1 MKIVYN
7 GEMDPRL
14 CRDVLGKTIQELVE
28 KDEKVIY
35 LDADLMSCIA
45 TAKWSKTRPDRA
57 IQCGVG
63 EANMIGVAAGLASA
77 GLAHC
82 PYLWPLRFPSLL

>member
-14 CRDVLGKTIQELVE
+14 CRAVLGKTIQELVE

-35 LDADLMSCIA
+35 LDADLMSCIG
-45 TAKWSKTRPDRA
+45 TAK
-57 IQCGVG
+57 
-63 EANMIGVAAGLASA
+63 
-77 GLAHC
+77 
-82 PYLWPLRFPSLL
+82 